1 MNLRKNSEDLSEF
14 DTIVIGIDGY
24 KDMYDAID
32 DKTATRLSA
41 IVRMGKGLKVF
52 VVVAE
57 ESAKLYSL
65 SSVDPILK
73 MIISDGIGI
82 LTGGH

>member
-1 MNLRKNSEDLSEF
+1 
-14 DTIVIGIDGY
+14 
-24 KDMYDAID
+24 MYDAID

-57 ESAKLYSL
+57 ESIKLYSL
-65 SSVDPILK
+65 SL
-73 MIISDGIGI
+73 
-82 LTGGH
+82 